1 MNNIKYL
8 TLTILTI
15 LLGFGLYFL
24 SPSTVKA
31 GCIDR
36 AYCDAPPG
44 QCGSTCNGGQTCI
57 IANGQYC
64 TTCDKLVHC
73 TPCYDGPS
81 CSEYPENAQ
90 CNTICDPSKGS
101 VQCGCIES
109 SVKNCCSPG
118 GGTNS
123 CGDGS
128 CNGSET
134 CSNCE
139 SDCGVCVT
147 MWCGDGTC
155 NNGETCSSC
164 AGDCGSCNFCGD
176 GTCTGGE
183 NCSSCPN
190 DCGACFIGPSCGDG
204 LCNSSI
210 GESCDNC
217 SSDCGSCTSCGDGT
231 CNGSENCSS
240 CRTDCGSCVSC
251 GDGVCGGDENC
262 NTCALDCGSCADPAF
277 CGDETCD
284 ADESCATCEADC
296 QSCAENEAWFQVSG
310 GHIGSDNTGGSSVA
324 IQSKVTNEINCVAP
338 ACVRSLLS
346 EDQSSTEGSDGFAVA
361 GSGTIDANGFLNER
375 GPNISSSN
383 TNKTRYNERY
393 EFFYRNSGLGLSPT
407 NDFSGSETDIQK
419 PTYNANKIAYFQS
432 GDVTL
437 QSPWSVASGESYVI
451 FIDGNLTLAD
461 GDGSSDQLIDV
472 APGGFLGFIVSGDIT
487 IASSLGNVTLTN
499 TTPNV
504 EGVFIADGE
513 FTIESK
519 GTAAGGDDRI
529 VLEGSYIGW
538 SGVNLNRDFSDG
550 GSRSSENNDKPVE
563 VFIYRPDFLV
573 YMPDILLVPI
583 RIWQETN

>member
-1 MNNIKYL
+1 MKNRIQ
-8 TLTILTI
+8 TI
-15 LLGFGLYFL
+15 LLTSLFIAVFL
-24 SPSTVKA
+24 LLSFSGNANA
-31 GCIDR
+31 GCRER

-44 QCGSTCNGGQTCI
+44 ECGPTCNGGQSCI
-57 IANGQYC
+57 IANGWYQ
-64 TTCDKLVHC
+64 TTCETSQHC
-73 TPCYDGPS
+73 DPCTDGPGI
-81 CSEYPENAQ
+81 CSEYPTPAD
-90 CNTICDPSKGS
+90 CYDICSPPGS
-101 VQCGCIES
+101 QVYTCIETVVS
-109 SVKNCCSPG
+109 NCCSPG

-123 CGDGS
+123 CGDGV
-128 CNGSET
+128 CNGTET
-134 CSNCE
+134 CSSCE
-139 SDCGVCVT
+139 SDCQACPEY
-147 MWCGDGTC
+147 CGDGTC
-155 NNGETCSSC
+155 NNGELCSTC
-164 AGDCGSCNFCGD
+164 ATDCGSCEYCGDNFCG
-176 GTCTGGE
+176 GGE
-183 NCSSCPN
+183 DCNNCGA
-190 DCGACFIGPSCGDG
+190 DCGSCAGPSCGNG
-204 LCNSSI
+204 SCEA
-210 GESCDNC
+210 GEWCGNC
-217 SSDCGSCTSCGDGT
+217 SADCGSCTSCGDGI

-240 CRTDCGSCVSC
+240 CRTDCGSCTSC
-251 GDGVCGGDENC
+251 GDGVCSADENC
-262 NTCALDCGSCADPAF
+262 NSCALDCGSCAAPAF

-296 QSCAENEAWFQVSG
+296 QACAENEAWFQVSG

-324 IQSKVTNEINCVAP
+324 IQSKITDEISCVAP
-338 ACVRSLLS
+338 NCVRSLLS
-346 EDQSSTEGSDGFAVA
+346 EDQSSTAETDGFAVA
-361 GSGTIDANGFLNER
+361 GSGIIDANGYLNER
-375 GPNISSSN
+375 GPTIASSN

-461 GDGSSDQLIDV
+461 GDGLSDQLIDV

-538 SGVNLNRDFSDG
+538 SGVSLNRDFSDG

-563 VFIYRPDFLV
+563 IFIYRPDFV
-573 YMPDILLVPI
+573 VNMPDILLVPI